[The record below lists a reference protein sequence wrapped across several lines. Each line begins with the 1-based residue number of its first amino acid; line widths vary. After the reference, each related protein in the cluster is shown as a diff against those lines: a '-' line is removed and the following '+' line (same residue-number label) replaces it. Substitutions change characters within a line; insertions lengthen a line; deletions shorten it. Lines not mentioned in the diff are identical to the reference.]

1 METESSEGHLGILV
15 HGPTCALAFDFCPLP
30 FDLTPQWVIAYM
42 IALIPTA
49 YPFGENR

>member
-1 METESSEGHLGILV
+1 MEAESGEGHLGILWYEPFGAV
-15 HGPTCALAFDFCPLP
+15 PT
-30 FDLTPQWVIAYM
+30 QWVMAYM